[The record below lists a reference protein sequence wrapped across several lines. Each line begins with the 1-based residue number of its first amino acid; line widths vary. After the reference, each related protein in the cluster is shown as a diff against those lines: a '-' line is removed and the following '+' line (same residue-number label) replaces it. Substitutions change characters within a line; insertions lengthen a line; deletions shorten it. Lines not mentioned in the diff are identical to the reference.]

1 MLTHNI
7 VHVSLRSGFPKVRQ
21 RISLNGEW
29 ERWIQDAFYDR
40 ISVPSS
46 QRPTGLYLLKRR
58 VSPVP
63 LQQGE
68 RAFVRFEAI
77 TYHGR
82 IFVNGTEVGTMGP
95 YVPYE
100 FEITR
105 QLRAEENEVAVLLA
119 DLLPEPRGA
128 GRHEIELG
136 HTAGWEAYGG
146 IIRDVSIERRP
157 SAFIRN
163 IRFSYDLAADY
174 TAAKCRV
181 RAFLSSLDERRGRL
195 RAILMRGEA
204 EIATGDLDVAM
215 SAGESESEIRF
226 DVPNPALWSPG
237 EPNLYQLRVT
247 LTADGISDV
256 WECRTGFRSIVTGGG
271 EFILNGRPLTLAG
284 VCRHDMWHDQGFTLT
299 ADQMRRDM
307 EMIKALGANFVRLV
321 HYPNARSIVELADE
335 LGLLVSEEP
344 GFWQVD
350 FGTIPRGRIEAGLRV
365 MEQLIPR
372 DWNSPSVMAW
382 LLGNESTLTVEY
394 LKEGKALCNRLD
406 PWKRFVSFAN
416 HMKMEEAKPIFEK
429 AGLDF
434 FTQHLYGFSDDKF
447 ATTAAFYGGSKPLVL
462 TEWGWEVVGGPQV
475 IYERSFDPLLA
486 EVNSGRIAGH
496 AFWSWQDVREYSRID
511 WATKD
516 GILVSGVVS
525 ESRVPRE
532 RLHLRLGRLFA
543 RRPEQE
549 PAAATAPEIAPLRT
563 AQWAPN
569 SRFQP
574 LHLQPLIEKA
584 AKGWAEMES
593 MLESYWPQVR
603 MARDHWTRSGRRFKL
618 WRDTPVTI
626 AGARFQ
632 IPTVEGIA
640 RPLVITAA
648 APELRVPVGIR
659 CRALHVLGNVTL
671 PDGYPISTKR
681 GVVWGTLRV
690 RYASGK
696 TNDVPLRHGLEVAR
710 ANMIYRASRIDPT
723 AVEAPRALTF
733 VKSPA
738 REHLQALLFSARLDG
753 GPVAEISWHINRGE
767 LPLAIFAVTAEL
779 G

>member
-1 MLTHNI
+1 
-7 VHVSLRSGFPKVRQ
+7 VRQ

-29 ERWIQDAFYDR
+29 DRWIQDASYDR
-40 ISVPSS
+40 IRVPSS
-46 QRPTGLYLLKRR
+46 QHPTGLYRLKRLF
-58 VSPVP
+58 SPLQ

-68 RAFVRFEAI
+68 RAFIRFEAI

-82 IFVNGTEVGTMGP
+82 VFVNGTELGTMGP

-100 FEITR
+100 FEITHEIR
-105 QLRAEENEVAVLLA
+105 PEQNEVDVLLA
-119 DLLPEPRGA
+119 DLLPEPGGA
-128 GRHEIELG
+128 GRHEIDLG
-136 HTAGWEAYGG
+136 HTPGWEAYGG

-157 SAFIRN
+157 SAFIQN
-163 IRFSYDLAADY
+163 VRFSYDLAGDY
-174 TAAKCRV
+174 TTAKCHV
-181 RAFLSSLDERRGRL
+181 RAFLSSTGERRGRL
-195 RAILMRGEA
+195 QAVLMRGQA
-204 EIATGDLDVAM
+204 EIAKGALDVAM
-215 SAGESESEIRF
+215 SAGQSEAEINF
-226 DVPNPALWSPG
+226 DAPNPALWSPE

-247 LTADGISDV
+247 LTSDSISDT
-256 WECRTGFRSIVTGGG
+256 WECRTGFRSVAIRGG
-271 EFILNGRPLTLAG
+271 EFLLNGRPLTLAG
-284 VCRHDMWHDQGFTLT
+284 VCRHDMWHEQGFTLT
-299 ADQMRRDM
+299 TDQMRRDM

-321 HYPNARSIVELADE
+321 HYPNDRYVVELADE

-406 PWKRFVSFAN
+406 PWSRLVSFAN
-416 HMKMEEAKPIFEK
+416 HMKMEEAKPIFEQ

-447 ATTAAFYGGSKPLVL
+447 SKTAAFYGSSKPLVL

-475 IYERSFDPLLA
+475 IYERSFDALLN
-486 EVNSGRIAGH
+486 EVNSERIAGH

-511 WATKD
+511 WATRD

-532 RLHLRLGRLFA
+532 RLLLRLGRLFA
-543 RRPEQE
+543 GRPEQE
-549 PAAATAPEIAPLRT
+549 LAAPTTPELTPLRA

-574 LHLQPLIEKA
+574 LDLQPIIEQEMSAKA
-584 AKGWAEMES
+584 WAEMES
-593 MLESYWPQVR
+593 LLEGYWPQVR
-603 MARDHWTRSGRRFKL
+603 MARDHWARSGKRFRL
-618 WRDTPVTI
+618 WRDTPITI
-626 AGARFQ
+626 SGARFQ
-632 IPTVEGIA
+632 IPTLEGIA
-640 RPLVITAA
+640 RPLIITSA
-648 APELRVPVGIR
+648 APELRVPIGIR

-671 PDGYPISTKR
+671 PDGYPIATEKGR
-681 GVVWGTLRV
+681 VWGTLRV
-690 RYASGK
+690 RHASGK
-696 TNDVPLRHGLEVAR
+696 TNEVPLRHGFEIAR

-733 VKSPA
+733 VKDPA

-753 GPVAEISWHINRGE
+753 GPVAEISWRMNAGE
-767 LPLAIFAVTAEL
+767 LPLAIFAITAEL